1 VNPRVVLLRCG
12 EAVVEARET
21 AADGAAVAVTRLAVG
36 ELAGFVRQ
44 RERAGVRWV
53 WDDTTRWYPALL
65 EAGVRVERCTDLRL
79 AHAILRRSPFVDQA
93 LLAADET
100 PRWDALQPVTPDA
113 PALFPLEDPADRLDP
128 VAEDARQQAALAASA
143 ERGRLGLLLAAESCG
158 ALVAA
163 EMTSA
168 GLPWRADVHERL
180 LTELLGPR
188 PRPGER
194 PAVLERRVAEIRAA
208 LGAPGLNPDSP
219 GELLR
224 ALQAAGL
231 PVADTRSWTLEQL
244 DHPAVP
250 ALLEYKKLARL
261 LAANGWAWLE
271 TWVRD
276 GRFRSHFLPGGVVT
290 GRWASNG
297 GGALSVPMQVRPAAI
312 ADPGWRFVVADVAQL
327 EPRVLAGMSGD
338 AAMAE
343 AARSSDLYDGMVAGG
358 AVATRAE
365 AKVGMLGAM
374 YGGTR
379 GESGRMM
386 PRLARRYPR
395 AIGLVEEAARAGERG
410 QVVHTLLGRGSP
422 APTGSWADRPVDLGE
437 PPDEGSSRQ
446 ERDRH
451 RRAWGR
457 FTRNFVVQGTGAEWA
472 LCWLAD
478 LRNRLWR
485 LGGCGTVRERPHLV
499 FFLHDEV
506 VVHAP
511 EHLTDAVVEEV
522 RHAAAA
528 AGRLLFGAFPVD
540 FPLDVAVVRS
550 WADAG

>member
-1 VNPRVVLLRCG
+1 VHRVLLARSG
-12 EAVVEARET
+12 EDAVEAVEPAGGGT
-21 AADGAAVAVTRLAVG
+21 AAGTTRLATG
-36 ELAGFVRQ
+36 ELAGFVAD
-44 RERAGVRWV
+44 RERGPVRWV

-65 EAGVRVERCTDLRL
+65 AAGVRVERCTDLRL
-79 AHAILRRSPFVDQA
+79 THAVLRRSPFVDQA
-93 LLAADET
+93 LLAGEDTAGWDRLT
-100 PRWDALQPVTPDA
+100 PRATADPG
-113 PALFPLEDPADRLDP
+113 LFPLEDPADRLDP
-128 VAEDARQQAALAASA
+128 AAEYRRQQAALAAS
-143 ERGRLGLLLAAESCG
+143 EHDRRLALLVAAESSG

-163 EMTSA
+163 EMTAA

-180 LTELLGPR
+180 LAELLGPR
-188 PRPGER
+188 PLPGRR
-194 PAVLERRVAEIRAA
+194 PAVLERLLGEIRAA
-208 LGAPGLNPDSP
+208 FRAPALNPDSP

-224 ALQAAGL
+224 ALTTAGL
-231 PVADTRSWTLEQL
+231 PVEDTRSWTLEQL
-244 DHPAVP
+244 DHPGVSP
-250 ALLEYKKLARL
+250 LLEYKKLSRL
-261 LAANGWAWLE
+261 VQANGWAWLE
-271 TWVRD
+271 TWARD
-276 GRFRSHFLPGGVVT
+276 GRFRAQFVPGGVVT

-297 GGALSVPMQVRPAAI
+297 GGALSVPTQVRAAAV
-312 ADPGWRFVVADVAQL
+312 ADDGWRFVVADVAQL
-327 EPRVLAGMSGD
+327 EPRVLAAMSGD
-338 AAMAE
+338 LAMAE
-343 AARSSDLYDGMVAGG
+343 AARSADLYQGMVDGG

-374 YGGTR
+374 YGGLR
-379 GESGRMM
+379 GESGRVL
-386 PRLARRYPR
+386 PRLTRSYPR

-410 QVVHTLLGRGSP
+410 EVVHTLLGRGSP
-422 APTGSWADRPVDLGE
+422 PAPETAADRGPDLGE
-437 PPDEGSSRQ
+437 PPDEPRPRE

-485 LGGCGTVRERPHLV
+485 LGGTGGLVERPHLA

-506 VVHAP
+506 VVHTP
-511 EHLTDAVVEEV
+511 EHLAAAVAEEV
-522 RHAAAA
+522 RCAAVT